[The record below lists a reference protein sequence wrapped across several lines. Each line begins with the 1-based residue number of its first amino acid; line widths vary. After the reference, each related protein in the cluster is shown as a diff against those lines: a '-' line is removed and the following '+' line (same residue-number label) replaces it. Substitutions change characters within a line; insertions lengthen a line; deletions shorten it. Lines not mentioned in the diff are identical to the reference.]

1 MDVLIYCRV
10 KLLQVFLGRLLL
22 FNIIWTY
29 TSFMK
34 YKNEYFLP
42 ICHDLEKI
50 RNEIKQKFFAILNFF
65 KFVFIL
71 MVSYHNTI
79 LLTAK
84 LQFK

>member
-1 MDVLIYCRV
+1 
-10 KLLQVFLGRLLL
+10 
-22 FNIIWTY
+22 
-29 TSFMK
+29 MK
-34 YKNEYFLP
+34 YKNKYFLP

>member
-50 RNEIKQKFFAILNFF
+50 RNEIKQKIFRHF
-65 KFVFIL
+65 KLFQICVYFNGII
-71 MVSYHNTI
+71 S
-79 LLTAK
+79 
-84 LQFK
+84 